1 MRLSLPRRF
10 LRRVGLLSVL
20 STVVGLAAVPPAAG
34 QSGFGRNKVQYRARD
49 FQVIETAHFDVFFY
63 EEERAAAYD
72 AARMAERIY
81 GRLSRLLDHEFQR
94 RKPIILYASQTDF
107 QGTNVLGGHVPES
120 TGGVTESLRDRVLLP
135 LTGSYAEFEHVLAH
149 ELVHAFQFD
158 VLKRSAVERSASPFA
173 FVPSLWFMEGMAE
186 YLSLGRIDAKT
197 TAWMR
202 DAALSGYLRTIGEM
216 DRFNDF
222 LSYRFG
228 QSLWNYIGARWGDE
242 AIGEL
247 LEGSARVGPERAF
260 ERTLGVTLDELS
272 RQWHEAVRAA
282 HLPDV
287 RRSRNVDL
295 VARRITSHTL
305 PVGRGKSPSFIAP
318 ALSPDGRRIAYLSDQ
333 GHDLYSF
340 YDLYVADVASAE
352 DGRRLVEAARG
363 GDFESLRYLSS
374 SAEFSPDGEALAFVA
389 KRGGL
394 DAIYVVDAATGEVRR
409 SREPELNGLQSPS
422 WSPDGRRI
430 VFTGLLGGISDLY
443 VWHLDDDRIERLTDD
458 RLAQLHPAWSPDGAT
473 IAYATDA
480 GPETDMETLAFG
492 PLRIELLDLA
502 TRSRRPLPGQDG
514 GQAINPVWSPDGETV
529 AYLSTRSG
537 AFNVF
542 LQRIDGGEVRQLTDV
557 LTGTM
562 GQGALLTSPGLSW
575 AREADRLAFSYFEE
589 AGFNLYVVDDP
600 RERAAPP
607 APAASARTAAA
618 EIGISRTVERRDGA
632 LAGKDGSPASFY
644 LGDEGPRRSDFRDED
659 GRLRPAPERPEL
671 SVRGLLDSVSLAL
684 PDTAAFAARDYA
696 VDLAVEV
703 VGRPSV
709 GAQTGGYF
717 GNSVYGGSYILLSD
731 MLGDHNLYIAGD
743 VQGSFDN
750 ARVLTSYTY
759 LKRRLN
765 LGVSF
770 VQYPFFRFRGTR
782 LQEVPGEDGR
792 FGEFNLF
799 QRDQYRSVAMT
810 AVYPLSRFTRLEG
823 ELRGS
828 SLQTDQ
834 LLRGVFRDE
843 FEPFR
848 RTIDGPTRVFVQ
860 PSLAWVHD
868 NSLPG
873 FTGAVAGRRLR
884 ASVAPALGD
893 LNMADVRLDLRQYLP
908 LPASL
913 TLAQR
918 FLAVGRFD
926 IGPGSDA
933 AEFELAWGGPYY
945 LRGYD
950 PDSYGAA
957 ECAASRE
964 ASEIDLFCP
973 AQERAIGSST
983 LLLNTELRLP
993 LLNSIKDAWLPLNA
1007 PAVDA
1012 ALFFDVGAAW
1022 TPGLHRLVWSRDAGE
1037 DPFLYR
1043 QPLASVGAGLR
1054 MNLFFAVLRLDY
1066 TVPLSRGDEFR
1077 DGHWSLSFGEM
1088 F

>member
-1 MRLSLPRRF
+1 MRRF
-10 LRRVGLLSVL
+10 VLLSVL
-20 STVVGLAAVPPAAG
+20 AAGVAAASAPPASG
-34 QSGFGRNKVQYRARD
+34 QSRFGRNKVQYQPRD
-49 FQVIETAHFDVFFY
+49 FQIIETAHFDVFFY
-63 EEERAAAYD
+63 EEERVAAYD

-107 QGTNVLGGHVPES
+107 QGTNVLGGHIDES

-158 VLKRSAVERSASPFA
+158 IFKRSAVERSTSPFA

-186 YLSLGRIDAKT
+186 YLSVGRIDAKT

-202 DAALSGYLRTIGEM
+202 DAVLSGYLRTIGEM

-242 AIGEL
+242 TIGDL
-247 LEGSARVGPERAF
+247 LRRSAATGPERAF
-260 ERTLGVTLDELS
+260 ETTLGVTLDELS

-287 RRSRNVDL
+287 RRVRNVDA
-295 VARRITSHTL
+295 VARPITSHTF
-305 PVGRGKSPSFIAP
+305 PIDRGKSPSFIAP

-333 GHDLYSF
+333 GYDLYSF
-340 YDLYVADVASAE
+340 YDLYVADVESAE
-352 DGRRLVEAARG
+352 DGRRLVKAARG

-374 SAEFSPDGEALAFVA
+374 SAEFSPDGESLAFVA
-389 KRGGL
+389 KRGGV
-394 DAIYVVDAATGEVRR
+394 DALYVVDAATGAIRR
-409 SREPELNGLQSPS
+409 TREPELNGLQAPS

-443 VWHLDDDRIERLTDD
+443 VWHLSDGRIEQLTDD
-458 RLAQLHPAWSPDGAT
+458 RLAQLHPAWSPDGST
-473 IAYATDA
+473 IAYTTDA
-480 GPETDMETLAFG
+480 GPETDLETLAFG
-492 PLRIELLDLA
+492 PLRIELLEPA
-502 TRSRRPLPGQDG
+502 TGARRPLPGQDG
-514 GQAINPVWSPDGETV
+514 GLAINPAWSPDGESV

-542 LQRIDGGEVRQLTDV
+542 LQEIAGGEVRQLTDV

-575 AREADRLAFSYFEE
+575 ARGADRLAFSYFEE

-600 RERAAPP
+600 RARAASPSP
-607 APAASARTAAA
+607 ATRARTAAA
-618 EIGISRTVERRDGA
+618 EIGVSRTVEARDAPRSSREGP
-632 LAGKDGSPASFY
+632 PASFY
-644 LGDEGPRRSDFRDED
+644 LSDEGPRRSDYRDED
-659 GRLRPAPERPEL
+659 GALRPPPERPEL
-671 SVRGLLDSVSLAL
+671 SVRALLDSVSLAL
-684 PDTAAFAARDYA
+684 PDTAAFATRDYD

-703 VGRPSV
+703 VGRPSI

-717 GNSVYGGSYILLSD
+717 GNSVFGGSYIVLSD

-750 ARVLTSYTY
+750 ARILTSYTY
-759 LKRRLN
+759 LKQRLN

-792 FGEFNLF
+792 LGEFNLF

-810 AVYPLSRFTRLEG
+810 AVYPLSRYTRLEG

-834 LLRGVFRDE
+834 LLRGIFRPG

-873 FTGAVAGRRLR
+873 FTGAIAGRRLR
-884 ASVAPALGD
+884 ASIAPALGD
-893 LNMADVRLDLRQYLP
+893 LNMADLRLDLRHYLS
-908 LPASL
+908 LPASV
-913 TLAQR
+913 TVAQR
-918 FLAVGRFD
+918 LLAFGRFD

-983 LLLNTELRLP
+983 LLLNTELRFP

-1007 PAVDA
+1007 PAIDG
-1012 ALFFDVGAAW
+1012 ALFFDVGTAW
-1022 TPGLHRLVWSRDAGE
+1022 TPGVHRLVWSREADE

-1043 QPLASVGAGLR
+1043 EPLAAVGAGLR

-1066 TVPLSRGDEFR
+1066 TVPLSRGEEFR

>member
-1 MRLSLPRRF
+1 M
-10 LRRVGLLSVL
+10 GVL
-20 STVVGLAAVPPAAG
+20 LAAAPPADA
-34 QSGFGRNKVQYRARD
+34 QDRFGRNKVQYRARD
-49 FQVIETAHFDVFFY
+49 FQIIETTHFDVYFY
-63 EEERAAAYD
+63 EEERVAAYD

-107 QGTNVLGGHVPES
+107 QGTNVLGGHIPES

-158 VLKRSAVERSASPFA
+158 ILKRSAVERSTSPFA

-186 YLSLGRIDAKT
+186 YLSVGRIDAKT

-242 AIGEL
+242 AIGDL
-247 LEGSARVGPERAF
+247 LKRSAALGPERAF
-260 ERTLGVTLDELS
+260 RTTLGVTLDELS
-272 RQWHEAVRAA
+272 REWHEAVRAA

-287 RRSRNVDL
+287 RRARNVDA
-295 VARRITSHTL
+295 VARRITSHTF
-305 PVGRGKSPSFIAP
+305 PIGREKSPSFIAP
-318 ALSPDGRRIAYLSDQ
+318 ALSPDGERIAYLSDQ

-352 DGRRLVEAARG
+352 NGRRLVEAARG

-374 SAEFSPDGEALAFVA
+374 SAEFSPDGDRLAFVA
-389 KRGGL
+389 KRGGI
-394 DAIYVVDAATGEVRR
+394 DAIFVVDAATGEISRT
-409 SREPELNGLQSPS
+409 REPALNGLQSPS

-430 VFTGLLGGISDLY
+430 AFTGLLGGISDLY
-443 VWHLDDDRIERLTDD
+443 IWHLSDDRIERLTDD
-458 RLAQLHPAWSPDGAT
+458 RLAQLHPAWSPDGST
-473 IAYATDA
+473 IAYTTDA
-480 GPETDMETLAFG
+480 GPETDLETLAFG

-502 TRSRRPLPGQDG
+502 TRERRPLPGQEG
-514 GQAINPVWSPDGETV
+514 GLAINPVWSPEGETV

-542 LQRIDGGEVRQLTDV
+542 LQSVAGGEVRQLTDV

-575 AREADRLAFSYFEE
+575 ARDADRLAFSYFEE
-589 AGFNLYVVDDP
+589 AGFNLYVVDAP
-600 RERAAPP
+600 RERAGPP
-607 APAASARTAAA
+607 TPVERAHTAAA
-618 EIGISRTVERRDGA
+618 EIGASRTVEVREVEPTTGDGP
-632 LAGKDGSPASFY
+632 PASFY
-644 LGDEGPRRSDFRDED
+644 LSDEGPRRSDYRDED
-659 GRLRPAPERPEL
+659 GRLRPASDRPEL

-684 PDTAAFAARDYA
+684 PDTAAFATRDYD
-696 VDLAVEV
+696 VGLAVEF
-703 VGRPSV
+703 VGRPSI

-717 GNSVYGGSYILLSD
+717 GNSVYGGSYVVLSD
-731 MLGDHNLYIAGD
+731 MLGDHNLFIAGD

-750 ARVLTSYTY
+750 ARILTSYTY
-759 LKRRLN
+759 LKQRLN

-782 LQEVPGEDGR
+782 LAEVPGTDGR
-792 FGEFNLF
+792 FGEFELF
-799 QRDQYRSVAMT
+799 QRDQYRSVAIT

-823 ELRGS
+823 EIRGS

-834 LLRGVFRDE
+834 LLRGIFRPG

-848 RTIDGPTRVFVQ
+848 RTIDGRTRVFIQ

-873 FTGAVAGRRLR
+873 FTGAIAGRRLR

-893 LNMADVRLDLRQYLP
+893 LNMADLRLDLRQYVP
-908 LPASL
+908 LPASV

-918 FLAVGRFD
+918 LLTFGRFD
-926 IGPGSDA
+926 IGPGDDA

-950 PDSYGAA
+950 PGTFGTA

-964 ASEIDLFCP
+964 TSEIDLFCP
-973 AQERAIGSST
+973 AQERAIGSSAI
-983 LLLNTELRLP
+983 LLNTELRVP

-1022 TPGLHRLVWSRDAGE
+1022 TPGVHRLVWSRDADE
-1037 DPFLYR
+1037 DPFFYR
-1043 QPLASVGAGLR
+1043 EPLAAVGAGLR
-1054 MNLFFAVLRLDY
+1054 VNLFFAVLRLDY
-1066 TVPLSRGDEFR
+1066 TVPLSRGEEFR
-1077 DGHWSLSFGEM
+1077 DGYVSLSFGEM